1 MLDFNKTNE
10 EILAMKNSEARF
22 FHYINEVLVKN
33 KGITNTSKVK
43 GVGTLASKW
52 HVVGIKKE
60 DFIYL
65 RLNEVDALSAEDAAL
80 VYRFAKTK
88 KNGGFYETKL
98 SFYKDWVEVPE
109 EFTSEVNISRV
120 GAAPE
125 ATDEVYN
132 DIVAPMYNRALQ
144 GVSMDLYLMP
154 DRKGFACR
162 CEHEG
167 KNAPRL
173 SVTTFLGDEMYSTEE
188 DIASNT
194 NAYHLKRIMPWKA
207 FAYDMLK
214 YIAELEGKLNAK
226 NGEIDVVNSTNCE
239 LKDKIIKIIQDNAE
253 LKSRIQMQEDVAYMN
268 DSLIADL
275 KKQLDDYKVREEENK
290 NRFKWLKWFKK

>member
-1 MLDFNKTNE
+1 MLNFNKTNV
-10 EILAMKNSEARF
+10 EILSMTNSEDRF
-22 FHYINEVLVKN
+22 HHYINEVLLEN
-33 KGITNTSKVK
+33 KGITSTSKVK
-43 GVGTLASKW
+43 NVGTLASKW

-65 RLNEVDALSAEDAAL
+65 RLNEVDTLSAEDAAL
-80 VYRFAKTK
+80 VYRFAKTR
-88 KNGGFYETKL
+88 KNGGCYEPKL

-120 GAAPE
+120 GVATE

-132 DIVAPMYNRALQ
+132 HIVAPMYNRALQ

-154 DRKGFACR
+154 DGKEFACR

-173 SVTTFLGDEMYSTEE
+173 SVTTFFGDEMYSIK
-188 DIASNT
+188 DDVAANA

-207 FAYDMLK
+207 FAYKMLK
-214 YIAELEGKLNAK
+214 YIEKLEDSLRERNELIREVNIELIKLNGELEEFRKK
-226 NGEIDVVNSTNCE
+226 EEIR
-239 LKDKIIKIIQDNAE
+239 K
-253 LKSRIQMQEDVAYMN
+253 R
-268 DSLIADL
+268 
-275 KKQLDDYKVREEENK
+275 
-290 NRFKWLKWFKK
+290 RFEWLKWLKNE

>member
-1 MLDFNKTNE
+1 MLNFNRTNE
-10 EILAMKNSEARF
+10 EILSVTNSEARF

-33 KGITNTSKVK
+33 KGITNASKVK

-80 VYRFAKTK
+80 VYMFAKTK
-88 KNGGFYETKL
+88 KNGGFYEPKL
-98 SFYKDWVEVPE
+98 SFYKDFVEVPE
-109 EFTSEVNISRV
+109 EFTSEVNISRSEV
-120 GAAPE
+120 AQE
-125 ATDEVYN
+125 ATDELYN

-154 DRKGFACR
+154 DGKGFACR

-214 YIAELEGKLNAK
+214 YIKHLERKIKSG
-226 NGEIDVVNSTNCE
+226 DCE
-239 LKDKIIKIIQDNAE
+239 LVLMHDTITSLKCKLEVKQKYNDIAE
-253 LKSRIQMQEDVAYMN
+253 NEIARLMN
-268 DSLIADL
+268 ELHA
-275 KKQLDDYKVREEENK
+275 YKVKEEERE

>member
-10 EILAMKNSEARF
+10 EILSMTNSVTRF
-22 FHYINEVLVKN
+22 FNYINEVLVRN
-33 KGITNTSKVK
+33 KGITNASKVK

-88 KNGGFYETKL
+88 KNGGFYEPKL
-98 SFYKDWVEVPE
+98 SFYNDWVEVPE
-109 EFTSEVNISRV
+109 EFTSEVNISRGGV
-120 GAAPE
+120 ATE
-125 ATDEVYN
+125 ATDELYN

-154 DRKGFACR
+154 DGKGFACR

-173 SVTTFLGDEMYSTEE
+173 SVTTFIGNEMYSTEE

-207 FAYDMLK
+207 FAYKMLK
-214 YIAELEGKLNAK
+214 YIEVLEGRLNARNEGLCEVNFELIKLNAELEEFRKK
-226 NGEIDVVNSTNCE
+226 EEIR
-239 LKDKIIKIIQDNAE
+239 K
-253 LKSRIQMQEDVAYMN
+253 R
-268 DSLIADL
+268 
-275 KKQLDDYKVREEENK
+275 
-290 NRFKWLKWFKK
+290 RFKWIKWFKK